1 MHIHFL
7 ASRLAV
13 LTGIAFIVTTAPA
26 EAYIGPG
33 AGLGAIALTIALV
46 VGVVLLLVGFLWFP
60 LKRLLRGRKE
70 KPDSPSSDT

>member
-1 MHIHFL
+1 MRYFAALLGSICF
-7 ASRLAV
+7 
-13 LTGIAFIVTTAPA
+13 VTPA

-46 VGVVLLLVGFLWFP
+46 VGVILLLAGFLWFP

-70 KPDSPSSDT
+70 KPDGPSSDSRS